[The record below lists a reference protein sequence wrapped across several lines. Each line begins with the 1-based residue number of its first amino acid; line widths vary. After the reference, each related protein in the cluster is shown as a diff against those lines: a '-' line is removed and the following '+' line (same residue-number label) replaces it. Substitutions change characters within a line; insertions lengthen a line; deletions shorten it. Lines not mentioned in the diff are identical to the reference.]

1 LHADSVIRVS
11 NLTKEYR
18 LGDADAT
25 VRALDGV
32 DLSIGRGEY
41 VALVGV
47 SGSGKSTL
55 MNILG
60 CLDRGSSGSYELNGA
75 EVSQLSR
82 DQLAQVRNRDI
93 GFVFQN
99 FNLLTRADAL
109 ANVVQPLR
117 YRRIDAAERRRKAL
131 AMLERV
137 GLQERA
143 HHLPNQLS
151 GGQRQR
157 VAVARALVTEPRIIL
172 ADEPTG
178 NLDTRT
184 TEDVM
189 ALFDSIN
196 AQGQTIIVVTHE
208 PAIAERC
215 KRRIRL
221 LDGRIVSDDAHA

>member
-1 LHADSVIRVS
+1 LHADSVIRVN

-18 LGDADAT
+18 LGDDEAS

-32 DLSIGRGEY
+32 DLSIARGEY

-60 CLDRGSSGSYELNGA
+60 CLDRPTSGSYALNGA

-82 DQLAQVRNRDI
+82 DELAQVRNRDI

-99 FNLLTRADAL
+99 FNLLPRADAL
-109 ANVVQPLR
+109 ANVIQPLR
-117 YRRIDAAERRRKAL
+117 YRRMSTIERRRKAL
-131 AMLERV
+131 AMLEMV
-137 GLQERA
+137 GLQDRA

-178 NLDTRT
+178 NLDSRT

-215 KRRIRL
+215 RRRIRL
-221 LDGRIVSDDAHA
+221 RDGAIVSDEAHA